1 MSAEYALLMVSGP
14 DRPGI
19 VAGLAEALLAA
30 DCNLEDSSMTQLRGE
45 FAILLIVRLPP
56 AGDLAQLE
64 RRLGQVA
71 GEMGLTCSL
80 RHLTAE
86 EVRSPDLT
94 GLTPCLITVFGAD
107 HPGIVAAVA
116 RTLADHGVNV
126 TDLSTQ
132 VVGERDNPVYAM
144 VIEADSP
151 IGVTALR
158 EELARQAQ
166 ALACDISVK
175 EIEEYSL

>member
-1 MSAEYALLMVSGP
+1 MAVEYALLTVSGP

-19 VAGLAEALLAA
+19 VAGIAEVLFAA

-45 FAILLIVRLPP
+45 FAILLIVRLPSG
-56 AGDLAQLE
+56 GDVDKLE

-71 GEMGLTCSL
+71 GEMGLTFSL
-80 RHLTAE
+80 RRLTAE
-86 EVRSPDLT
+86 EVRFPDVAN
-94 GLTPCLITVFGAD
+94 LTPCLITVFGAD

-132 VVGERDNPVYAM
+132 VVGKRDKPVYAM
-144 VIEADSP
+144 IIEADSP
-151 IGVTALR
+151 IAVDALR
-158 EELARQAQ
+158 EELARQAK